1 MFTKV
6 VGSNPTLPTLI
17 SISIYALSQV
27 GQGVVKATIINLINN
42 VKDKY
47 KRKWFVI
54 NFIFMTIALCCICRG
69 LAQVVEHVIK

>member
-6 VGSNPTLPTLI
+6 VGSSPTLPTLI
-17 SISIYALSQV
+17 SISIYALTQV
-27 GQGVVKATIINLINN
+27 GQGVIKATITNLINS

-69 LAQVVEHVIK
+69 LAHVIK

>member
-6 VGSNPTLPTLI
+6 VGSSPTLPILI
-17 SISIYALSQV
+17 SISIYALTQV
-27 GQGVVKATIINLINN
+27 GQGVVKATITNLINS

-54 NFIFMTIALCCICRG
+54 NFIFMIIALCCICRE
-69 LAQVVEHVIK
+69 LAQLVEHVIK